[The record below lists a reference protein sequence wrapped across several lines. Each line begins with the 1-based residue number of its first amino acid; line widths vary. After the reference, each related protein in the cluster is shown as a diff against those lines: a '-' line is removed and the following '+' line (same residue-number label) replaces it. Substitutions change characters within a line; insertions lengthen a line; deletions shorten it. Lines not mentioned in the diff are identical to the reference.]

1 LVLIIYFFVTIR
13 RASTSKFKLHITQ
26 FDIMKLQS
34 PRLGS
39 VTVSPTLG
47 SDKQIIAKLASSKLE
62 DHQPLLPSQP
72 LFSLSLSLTHFLF
85 SSLRP
90 QQPQKFH
97 FAANPTSYR
106 RTTFK
111 STTVTARRSPSTS
124 PSPPSPR
131 DLTITDASSDA
142 DVVNF
147 ARRRLQQRSRTS
159 SQQADDDSPI
169 TDFVR
174 KVKAAWNIFFP
185 ERPKSLSPKEEGKK
199 RLRMILVADRCG
211 VTPDSLAGMRESIVK
226 AMEQY
231 VEVED
236 EDSVEVNLSMDPD
249 IGTIYSVA
257 VPVRRVKAT
266 RVSTRDLEGEGDS
279 GAFGMEDETDS
290 SARFPY
296 GV

>member
-1 LVLIIYFFVTIR
+1 
-13 RASTSKFKLHITQ
+13 
-26 FDIMKLQS
+26 
-34 PRLGS
+34 
-39 VTVSPTLG
+39 
-47 SDKQIIAKLASSKLE
+47 
-62 DHQPLLPSQP
+62 
-72 LFSLSLSLTHFLF
+72 
-85 SSLRP
+85 
-90 QQPQKFH
+90 
-97 FAANPTSYR
+97 
-106 RTTFK
+106 
-111 STTVTARRSPSTS
+111 
-124 PSPPSPR
+124 
-131 DLTITDASSDA
+131 
-142 DVVNF
+142 
-147 ARRRLQQRSRTS
+147 
-159 SQQADDDSPI
+159 
-169 TDFVR
+169 
-174 KVKAAWNIFFP
+174 
-185 ERPKSLSPKEEGKK
+185 
-199 RLRMILVADRCG
+199 MILVADRCG

>member
-1 LVLIIYFFVTIR
+1 
-13 RASTSKFKLHITQ
+13 
-26 FDIMKLQS
+26 M
-34 PRLGS
+34 
-39 VTVSPTLG
+39 
-47 SDKQIIAKLASSKLE
+47 
-62 DHQPLLPSQP
+62 
-72 LFSLSLSLTHFLF
+72 
-85 SSLRP
+85 
-90 QQPQKFH
+90 
-97 FAANPTSYR
+97 
-106 RTTFK
+106 
-111 STTVTARRSPSTS
+111 
-124 PSPPSPR
+124 